1 MESKELCSAVIKSV
15 ETVIHGKR
23 EAIEAVLL
31 GLLCGGHV
39 LVEDVPG
46 VGKTRLVVA
55 LTRAVSATY
64 GRIQF
69 TPDVLPSDVTG
80 FSMFN
85 PKTREFEFKPGVVMH
100 NFLLADEIN
109 RTSPKTQSS
118 LLEAM
123 EERQVTVDGQTY
135 ALPDLF
141 MVLATQ
147 NPIEHTSTYPLPE
160 AQLDRFLIK
169 ISIGYPDK
177 RDELNILLKQG
188 QSQDDALSNVTA
200 VASVQDILR
209 ARKDIQTVFI
219 DKPVAAYIVSVID
232 GTRRHEDVQLGASVR
247 GSLSLAIVAKTS
259 AYMDGRDFVTPDDVN
274 RWMPA
279 VLSHRLTLK
288 RASAHRQ
295 ATVTSV
301 LDDIR
306 RTLSVPR

>member
-109 RTSPKTQSS
+109 RT
-118 LLEAM
+118 
-123 EERQVTVDGQTY
+123 
-135 ALPDLF
+135 
-141 MVLATQ
+141 
-147 NPIEHTSTYPLPE
+147 
-160 AQLDRFLIK
+160 
-169 ISIGYPDK
+169 
-177 RDELNILLKQG
+177 
-188 QSQDDALSNVTA
+188 
-200 VASVQDILR
+200 
-209 ARKDIQTVFI
+209 
-219 DKPVAAYIVSVID
+219 
-232 GTRRHEDVQLGASVR
+232 
-247 GSLSLAIVAKTS
+247 
-259 AYMDGRDFVTPDDVN
+259 
-274 RWMPA
+274 
-279 VLSHRLTLK
+279 
-288 RASAHRQ
+288 
-295 ATVTSV
+295 
-301 LDDIR
+301 
-306 RTLSVPR
+306 